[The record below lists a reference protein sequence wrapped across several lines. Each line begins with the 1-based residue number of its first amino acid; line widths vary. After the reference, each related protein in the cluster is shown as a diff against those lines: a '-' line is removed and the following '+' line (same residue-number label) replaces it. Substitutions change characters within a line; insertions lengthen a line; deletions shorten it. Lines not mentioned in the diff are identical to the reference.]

1 MSKQLWKLIGV
12 VGMLAIAAGC
22 SRSPVASSNL
32 PETASVPNPVRTA
45 TWESPATAPKVW
57 MTDFQPISGTP
68 YLYAPIYIA
77 TAEQRQ
83 SISKQIKSAVANRS
97 YDDNIDIRNY
107 MFVHRDNLSA
117 TKLLANNT
125 GRIIELEQLGEPSP
139 PPKSGKIST
148 SATVPQK
155 VTTFWYK
162 KVTADTNGD
171 KTLDG
176 RDRLT
181 IALSDVSGA
190 NYTEIIKDIDKIILI
205 YPKGINRRLVIY
217 ATGTKHF
224 VADVD
229 IPKRTA
235 TIKELPSVN

>member
-12 VGMLAIAAGC
+12 VGMLSIASGC

-32 PETASVPNPVRTA
+32 SETASVPAAVSSVAPESA
-45 TWESPATAPKVW
+45 TTAPKVW

-68 YLYAPIYIA
+68 YLYAPIYVA

-83 SISKQIKSAVANRS
+83 SISKQVKSAVWSRS
-97 YDDNIDIRNY
+97 YDSSIDIRNY

-125 GRIIELEQLGEPSP
+125 GRIIEMEQLGEPVLR
-139 PPKSGKIST
+139 PKDGKVATSG
-148 SATVPQK
+148 TVPQK

-190 NYTEIIKDIDKIILI
+190 NYTEIIKEIDKIILI

>member
-1 MSKQLWKLIGV
+1 MSKQWWKL
-12 VGMLAIAAGC
+12 VGTVGILAIASGC
-22 SRSPVASSNL
+22 SRSPVTSSNI
-32 PETASVPNPVRTA
+32 PETASVPDAVRSVA
-45 TWESPATAPKVW
+45 QESPSTAPKVW

-68 YLYAPIYIA
+68 YLYAPIYVA
-77 TAEQRQ
+77 TEAQRQ
-83 SISKQIKSAVANRS
+83 SITKQVKSAVWSRN
-97 YDDNIDIRNY
+97 YDSSIDIRNY

-125 GRIIELEQLGEPSP
+125 GRIIEMEQLGQTAPLT
-139 PPKSGKIST
+139 KSGKISNP
-148 SATVPQK
+148 ATRLK
-155 VTTFWYK
+155 KITTFWYK
-162 KVTADTNGD
+162 KVTTDTNGD
-171 KTLDG
+171 KILDG

-205 YPKGINRRLVIY
+205 HPKGTDRRLVIY
-217 ATGTKHF
+217 ASGTKHF

-229 IPKRTA
+229 IPNRTA